1 MTREEAAR
9 RYLQA
14 DMAAH
19 AVPGERSYD
28 PAREAHEET
37 KRHLEKR
44 HPGVRAHAI
53 VGTEKDFDEPL
64 RKDEREHQA
73 YLRHQSGLTNT
84 QLAARRKELRD
95 TDYGRHS
102 PSEIYQAAN
111 KDRDQDAPHKP
122 RGRRPGAS
130 PRRRRRSLP
139 RIGVGGRSVSSTI
152 AAGPAHEAG
161 NILWEI
167 VIAGIALSLLY
178 LILTGTEQ
186 KKGVVTSILAGIT
199 GGFRRLA
206 DPANN
211 LFAPAPKTTTAK
223 KNSAPQV
230 GPSKAAGSAEIT
242 RVFGPTLPNYSNLA
256 TTTPTVP

>member
-44 HPGVRAHAI
+44 HPGVRQHAL
-53 VGTEKDFDEPL
+53 VGTDKDFDEPL

-73 YLRHQSGLTNT
+73 HLRHQSGLTNT
-84 QLAARRKELRD
+84 QLAAQRKQLRD

-102 PSEIYQAAN
+102 PSEIYTAAN
-111 KDRDQDAPHKP
+111 PDRDQDAPRKP
-122 RGRRPGAS
+122 RGRRPGS
-130 PRRRRRSLP
+130 RPRRRLP
-139 RIGVGGRSVSSTI
+139 SVGTGGRSVSSTI
-152 AAGPAHEAG
+152 AAAPAHEAG

-186 KKGVVTSILAGIT
+186 KKGVVTAILNGIT
-199 GGFRRLA
+199 GAFKRLK
-206 DPANN
+206 DPENN
-211 LFAPAPKTTTAK
+211 LFEAAPKTK
-223 KNSAPQV
+223 KSSAPQV

-256 TTTPTVP
+256 TTTPTAP